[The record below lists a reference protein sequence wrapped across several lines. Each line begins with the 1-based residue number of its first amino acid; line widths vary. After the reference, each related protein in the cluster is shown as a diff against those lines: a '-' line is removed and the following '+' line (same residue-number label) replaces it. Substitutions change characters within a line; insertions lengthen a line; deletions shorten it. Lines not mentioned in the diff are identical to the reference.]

1 MKNLI
6 LSELNQHYWN
16 NNGANEE
23 EFNRLTE
30 KFMKPEGRSENL
42 VGEVVRAMNRLYY
55 EYCNNGNCNAIDAE
69 EIEGEWIECP
79 HCGGAGAGY
88 VDEYYEDGDEWYNE
102 ECSECGGEGG
112 YHEES
117 DYNYYLNSFYE
128 NFLKIIR
135 HYFELQCNKDE
146 NYEGALEAIDELKRV
161 IEKMATDVDFSD
173 ENMNRYDKVVDYIT
187 YFVSNDEDNQ
197 TPIPAWYE
205 NE

>member
-1 MKNLI
+1 MKNLN

-23 EFNRLTE
+23 EFKRLTE
-30 KFMKPEGRSENL
+30 KFMKPEGCSDNL
-42 VGEVVRAMNRLYY
+42 VGEVVRAINRLYY
-55 EYCNNGNCNAIDAE
+55 EYCNNGNCNAMNVE

-79 HCGGAGAGY
+79 HCGGTGY
-88 VDEYYEDGDEWYNE
+88 REWDGE
-102 ECSECGGEGG
+102 ECDDCCGEGG

-117 DYNYYLNSFYE
+117 EYDYYLTPFYE

-135 HYFELQCNKDE
+135 HYFWYFCKDDNRE
-146 NYEGALEAIDELKRV
+146 KALEAIDDLKRV
-161 IEKMATDVDFSD
+161 IEEMGTEADFSD
-173 ENMNRYDKVVDYIT
+173 EYMNKYDKVVDYIT

>member
-1 MKNLI
+1 
-6 LSELNQHYWN
+6 
-16 NNGANEE
+16 
-23 EFNRLTE
+23 
-30 KFMKPEGRSENL
+30 MKPKGRSENL

-55 EYCNNGNCNAIDAE
+55 EYCNNGNCNAIDVE
-69 EIEGEWIECP
+69 EIEGEWIECSC
-79 HCGGAGAGY
+79 CGGTGFIY
-88 VDEYYEDGDEWYNE
+88 DDEE
-102 ECSECGGEGG
+102 ECSYCCGEGG

-117 DYNYYLNSFYE
+117 DYNYYLTSFYE

-161 IEKMATDVDFSD
+161 IEEMTTDVDFSD